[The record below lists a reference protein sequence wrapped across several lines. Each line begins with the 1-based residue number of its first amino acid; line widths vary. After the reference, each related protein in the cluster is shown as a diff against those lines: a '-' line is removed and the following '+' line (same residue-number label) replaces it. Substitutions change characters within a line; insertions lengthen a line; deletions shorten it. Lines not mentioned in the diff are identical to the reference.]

1 MFKTKSGVTE
11 LIPVGLS
18 IGVFAIVLSVVA
30 LILDEFYSV
39 MQSSWRSSV
48 AVASENGSS
57 LSMNITAKGEAAL
70 WTIAKFLGII
80 ALALI
85 GGYLIFVLVR
95 QFSGSGGSSGG
106 SSGGMNA

>member
-1 MFKTKSGVTE
+1 MLKTKSGVTE

-30 LILDEFYSV
+30 LILDEFKGQ
-39 MQSSWRSSV
+39 MTP
-48 AVASENGSS
+48 GS
-57 LSMNITAKGEAAL
+57 LAENITLKGEQAL

-95 QFSGSGGSSGG
+95 QFSGGAKG
-106 SSGGMNA
+106 AA